1 MINVSE
7 DGTITSDR
15 TLDMSSV
22 YGVFAFG
29 ILDIDDP
36 RLARAIKQVED
47 RILLKTAVGGV
58 ARYEGDLYFRD
69 ATGVPGN
76 PWIITTLWLAQ
87 YYIAR
92 AKKESDFAPVHQW
105 LEWAVRHTTQSGVF
119 SEQLHPYS
127 GEPLSATPLTWSH
140 SEYIMTVIKYLN
152 KLVELGICLRCNP
165 LYQEK

>member
-1 MINVSE
+1 MSD
-7 DGTITSDR
+7 DGTITYDR

-29 ILDIDDP
+29 VLDIDDP
-36 RLARAIKQVED
+36 RLARAVKQVED
-47 RILLKTAVGGV
+47 RILVKTEVGGV
-58 ARYEGDLYFRD
+58 ARYEGDTYFRNV
-69 ATGVPGN
+69 TGVPGN

-92 AKKESDFAPVHQW
+92 AKKDADFAPVHRW
-105 LEWAVRHTTQSGVF
+105 IEWAVKHAGSSGLF

-140 SEYIMTVIKYLN
+140 SEYIITIIKYLDR
-152 KLVELGICLRCNP
+152 LEELGICLKCNP
-165 LYQEK
+165 LYMES

>member
-1 MINVSE
+1 MIHP
-7 DGTITSDR
+7 TIQNQEFLPAR
-15 TLDMSSV
+15 
-22 YGVFAFG
+22 